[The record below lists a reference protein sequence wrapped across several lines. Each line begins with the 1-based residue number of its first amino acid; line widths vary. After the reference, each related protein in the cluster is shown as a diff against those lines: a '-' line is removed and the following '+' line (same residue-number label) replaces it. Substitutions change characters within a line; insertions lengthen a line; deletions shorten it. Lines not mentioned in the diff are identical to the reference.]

1 MKMIPEEG
9 QTVERKESL
18 GERRE
23 IVETCAAFASAQGGR
38 IFIGVRD
45 NGVIVGVQTGKGTL
59 EGLANDIAQNTVPKL
74 VPAITTVQ
82 EAGQIVIVVEVE
94 ENPTK
99 PVSAY
104 GRAYRRSGRTNQV
117 LTASEIAELYFTSR
131 GVTWDETAR
140 TDATLDDIDAEKV
153 RKFLSRARSERQ
165 WEIDAQTPVE
175 PALRQL
181 NLMKNGQLTI
191 AALLLFGKNPQRFL
205 LQAKM
210 RCARFKGD
218 DEVEFLD
225 LKVIEGDIIQQ
236 VEEAMAF
243 VRRNTSMAAKIDG
256 KLERTERWE
265 YPPDAVREAITN
277 AVCHRD
283 YADSGNA
290 VVKVFDGR
298 LEVSNPGG
306 LPAGMTVEDLKQPH
320 ESKPRNKLVADAFFL
335 IKYIEQ
341 FGTGIQRIIND
352 CQEAG
357 VPEPKFESR
366 AGAFRIVFLRAI
378 ALEERLAASKLN
390 ERQLKAVRYASQRGR
405 ITREEYETVTG
416 AARATAHRDVVAL
429 IRKGL
434 FTPEGMGRKAWYR
447 LSVSPSETKPETKNP
462 RKPARK
468 RASETKRETQHEK
481 KAGRNISRKTSGK
494 SG

>member
-1 MKMIPEEG
+1 MKPIPDEG

-38 IFIGVRD
+38 IYIGVRD

-82 EAGQIVIVVEVE
+82 EAGQTVILVEVE

-117 LTASEIAELYFTSR
+117 LPASEIAELYFASR
-131 GVTWDETAR
+131 GVTWDETVRA
-140 TDATLDDIDAEKV
+140 DATLDDIDAEKV

-181 NLMKNGQLTI
+181 NLLKNGQLTI

-218 DEVEFLD
+218 NEVEFLD

-290 VVKVFDGR
+290 VVRVFDDR

-306 LPAGMTVEDLKQPH
+306 LPAGMTVEDLRQPH

-341 FGTGIQRIIND
+341 FGTGIRRIIND

-357 VPEPKFESR
+357 VPEPEFESR
-366 AGAFRIVFLRAI
+366 GGAFRIVFRKAVSPEDLLS
-378 ALEERLAASKLN
+378 ALKLN
-390 ERQLKAVRYASQRGR
+390 PRQFKGVKHAIEHGRLTRPDYERIAGVPRATANRDLADLTQRGVLR
-405 ITREEYETVTG
+405 QGG
-416 AARATAHRDVVAL
+416 AARKTWYEFIFSGNEK
-429 IRKGL
+429 IREKIL
-434 FTPEGMGRKAWYR
+434 YAKQPQEP
-447 LSVSPSETKPETKNP
+447 SVETK
-462 RKPARK
+462 
-468 RASETKRETQHEK
+468 HEK
-481 KAGRNISRKTSGK
+481 KGSRR
-494 SG
+494 

>member
-1 MKMIPEEG
+1 MIPEEG
-9 QTVERKESL
+9 QTVERKESP

-23 IVETCAAFASAQGGR
+23 IVETCAAFASAKGGR
-38 IFIGVRD
+38 IYIGVRD
-45 NGVIVGVQTGKGTL
+45 NGTVGGVQIGKGTL

-82 EAGQIVIVVEVE
+82 EAGQTVIVVEVA

-117 LTASEIAELYFTSR
+117 LSASEIAELYFTSR
-131 GVTWDETAR
+131 GVTWDETVRA
-140 TDATLDDIDAEKV
+140 DATLGDIDADKV
-153 RKFLSRARSERQ
+153 RKFLSRAKSERQ

-175 PALRQL
+175 RALRQL
-181 NLMKNGQLTI
+181 NVMKNGQLTI

-243 VRRNTSMAAKIDG
+243 VRRNTSMAAKIEG

-283 YADSGNA
+283 YADSGN
-290 VVKVFDGR
+290 VVVRIFDDR

-306 LPAGMTVEDLKQPH
+306 LPAGMTVEDLKKPH

-341 FGTGIQRIIND
+341 FGTGIRRIIND
-352 CQEAG
+352 CREAG
-357 VPEPKFESR
+357 VPEPEFESR
-366 AGAFRIVFLRAI
+366 VDAFRTVFRRAVSP
-378 ALEERLAASKLN
+378 EELLSELKLN
-390 ERQLKAVRYASQRGR
+390 PRQFKGVKHAIEHGRLTRPDYERIAGV
-405 ITREEYETVTG
+405 
-416 AARATAHRDVVAL
+416 ARATANRDLTDLTKRGVLRQGGAARRTWYEFIFSENEK
-429 IRKGL
+429 IRETILPAKL
-434 FTPEGMGRKAWYR
+434 AEKP
-447 LSVSPSETKPETKNP
+447 SV
-462 RKPARK
+462 
-468 RASETKRETQHEK
+468 ETKREK
-481 KAGRNISRKTSGK
+481 KVTRK
-494 SG
+494 